1 MKRYILFSE
10 EELIDLGRGDE
21 IALEVSGGEILY
33 FMCRERFVEL
43 CEEQE
48 DILDEDT

>member
-10 EELIDLGRGDE
+10 EELIDLGKGNAIDHQMP
-21 IALEVSGGEILY
+21 GGEVLT